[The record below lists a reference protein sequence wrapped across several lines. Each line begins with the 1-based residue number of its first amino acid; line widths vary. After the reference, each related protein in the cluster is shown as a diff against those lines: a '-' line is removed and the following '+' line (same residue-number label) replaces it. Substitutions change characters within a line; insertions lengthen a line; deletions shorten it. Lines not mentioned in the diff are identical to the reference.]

1 MNLYRFINVAEKDNI
16 WGQLHT
22 LRFVDIKNQKLLTT
36 DQGGRMSAEVFEQVA
51 KQASEVPYSMYLA
64 CIATLTG
71 IGVIIINSI
80 FGGPKDP
87 PGK

>member
-1 MNLYRFINVAEKDNI
+1 
-16 WGQLHT
+16 
-22 LRFVDIKNQKLLTT
+22 
-36 DQGGRMSAEVFEQVA
+36 MSAEVFEQVA